1 MKRFEATWRD
11 GFEYYQRVFDTDLGR
26 SIKSRVDLKCEYYE
40 PSSTGLYTFIL
51 DDEIRL
57 ERKQGNAKQGRDQY
71 GFMDPMYRNIRDNY
85 WNKDAYNLEP
95 RVFYL
100 DIETRVGTCSTGF
113 PVPELALEPISLIQF
128 YDNKE
133 NVMYV
138 LGVKDWSGQ
147 GRTDFEFEVKYIKCR
162 DEHQMLEHFLAIY
175 AKLDPLIVYAWNGL
189 GFDFPYIHNRMK
201 KLGIDVNRLSNYGG
215 VSYSE
220 GEFQG
225 KTEFKFA
232 ADGHFW
238 VDLMHVYKK
247 FTFHP
252 MPSYSLDAVS
262 EYELQE
268 NKADHSKYANFEDF
282 YNNGYDEFVY
292 YGIKDTYLIKRID
305 ESKNFTVLMNMIAEK
320 MGVQISDTLGTVK
333 PWSQYIA
340 NRSMLNRQVMPKRQE
355 FPDPYVVGGYVRD
368 PNKGKHEWV
377 LSADVNSMYPLL
389 GMVGF
394 NMSPETFVPKHKLP
408 DDLHDIVLAFFNG
421 QDESKVLDLGED
433 VWATVTGLLQ
443 KYNFA
448 LGINGAVFKKDK
460 LGIIPD
466 MVQEIYDSRKKA
478 KKQMFAYEQRK
489 ILIERIIKERA
500 TQGQQ

>member
-26 SIKSRVDLKCEYYE
+26 SIKSRVDLRCEYYE

-57 ERKQGNAKQGRDQY
+57 ERKQGNAKQGREHY

-95 RVFYL
+95 RVWYL

-113 PVPELALEPISLIQF
+113 PVPEKAMEPISLMQF

-133 NVMYV
+133 NVMFV
-138 LGVKDWSGQ
+138 LGVKDWPGQ
-147 GRTDFEFEVKYIKCR
+147 ESANFEYEVKYIKCR
-162 DEHQMLEHFLAIY
+162 DEYQMLEHFLAIY
-175 AKLDPLIVYAWNGL
+175 SKLDPLIVYAWNGL

-238 VDLMHVYKK
+238 VDLMEVYKK

-252 MPSYSLDAVS
+252 MPSYSLDTVS

-282 YNNGYDEFVY
+282 YTNGYDEFVY
-292 YGIKDTYLIKRID
+292 YGIKDTYLIRRID

-340 NRSMLNRQVMPKRQE
+340 NRSMLNRQVMPMRQE
-355 FPDPYVVGGYVRD
+355 FPEPYVVGGYVRD

-377 LSADVNSMYPLL
+377 ISADVNSMYPLL

-421 QDESKVLDLGED
+421 QDESKLLFLNDN
-433 VWATVTGLLQ
+433 VWETATGLLQ
-443 KYNFA
+443 KHNLA

-460 LGIIPD
+460 LGIIPE

-478 KKQMFAYEQRK
+478 KNQMFAYEQRK

-500 TQGQQ
+500 SHQQ

>member
-26 SIKSRVDLKCEYYE
+26 STKSRVDLRCEYYE

-57 ERKQGNAKQGRDQY
+57 ERKQGNAKQGREHY

-95 RVFYL
+95 RVWYL
-100 DIETRVGTCSTGF
+100 DIETRVGTCSIGF
-113 PVPELALEPISLIQF
+113 PVPEKAMEPISLMQF

-133 NVMYV
+133 NVMFV
-138 LGVKDWSGQ
+138 LGVKDWPGQ
-147 GRTDFEFEVKYIKCR
+147 ESANFEYEVKYIKCR
-162 DEHQMLEHFLAIY
+162 DEYQMLEHFLAIY
-175 AKLDPLIVYAWNGL
+175 SKLDPLIVYAWNGL

-232 ADGHFW
+232 SDGHFW
-238 VDLMHVYKK
+238 VDLMQVYKK

-282 YNNGYDEFVY
+282 YTNGYDEFVY
-292 YGIKDTYLIKRID
+292 YGIKDTYLIRRID

-340 NRSMLNRQVMPKRQE
+340 NRSMLNRQVMPMRQE
-355 FPDPYVVGGYVRD
+355 FPEPYVVGGYVRD

-377 LSADVNSMYPLL
+377 ISADVNSMYPLL

-421 QDESKVLDLGED
+421 QDESKLLFLNDN
-433 VWATVTGLLQ
+433 VWETATGLLQ

-460 LGIIPD
+460 LGIIPE

-478 KKQMFAYEQRK
+478 KNQMFAYEQRK

-500 TQGQQ
+500 SQGQQ

>member
-26 SIKSRVDLKCEYYE
+26 SIKSRVDLRCEYYE

-57 ERKQGNAKQGRDQY
+57 ERKQGNAKQGREHY

-95 RVFYL
+95 RVWYL

-113 PVPELALEPISLIQF
+113 PVPEKAMEPISLMQF

-133 NVMYV
+133 NVMFV
-138 LGVKDWSGQ
+138 LGVKDWPGQ
-147 GRTDFEFEVKYIKCR
+147 ESANFEYEVKYIKCR
-162 DEHQMLEHFLAIY
+162 DEYQMLEHFLAIY
-175 AKLDPLIVYAWNGL
+175 SKLDPLIVYAWNGL

-238 VDLMHVYKK
+238 VDLMEVYKK

-252 MPSYSLDAVS
+252 MPSYSLDTVS

-282 YNNGYDEFVY
+282 YTNGYDEFVY
-292 YGIKDTYLIKRID
+292 YGIKDTYLIRRID

-340 NRSMLNRQVMPKRQE
+340 NRSMLNRQVMPMRQE

-377 LSADVNSMYPLL
+377 ISADVNSMYPLL

-421 QDESKVLDLGED
+421 QDESKLLFLNDN
-433 VWATVTGLLQ
+433 VWETATGLLQ
-443 KYNFA
+443 KHNLA

-460 LGIIPD
+460 LGIIPE

-478 KKQMFAYEQRK
+478 KNQMFAYEQRK

-500 TQGQQ
+500 SHQQ